1 MGLELGSSAW
11 EAKTLTTRPLRSHE
25 ESNHK
30 SHFVLESLHSR
41 YSSKLGDQP
50 VIDVVHYCLTQH
62 TINREEQ
69 MVL

>member
-1 MGLELGSSAW
+1 MGLEIGSPAW

-25 ESNHK
+25 ESNHR
-30 SHFVLESLHSR
+30 SQCVLESLHSR

-50 VIDVVHYCLTQH
+50 VIVDLTQH